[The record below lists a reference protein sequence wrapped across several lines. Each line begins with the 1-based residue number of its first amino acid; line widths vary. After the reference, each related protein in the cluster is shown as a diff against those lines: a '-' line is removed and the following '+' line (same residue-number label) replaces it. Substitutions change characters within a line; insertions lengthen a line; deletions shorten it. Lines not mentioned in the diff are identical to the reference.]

1 MNSCGNF
8 LDYAG
13 SKCGLDV
20 GFGKMILL
28 YADKTAVAEADLAAE
43 AINAAVEAGT
53 IVGIIK
59 GWHTI
64 TGAPVAETNVER
76 PGSAE
81 MKLIRSEILADTL
94 MFENTLANNEVI
106 GDLVRAGSLYGIL
119 VDDQG
124 NAFGDKSSVVGYVKP
139 MLMNFSGKATT
150 SFQKD
155 QTSDKSV
162 SVTVRYLVKEVQAVI
177 AGIEVED
184 ILSKTWLSLQLSSVT
199 EITATAATFVLSV
212 KDKTTNAVF
221 AGAILAGD
229 VSIAGATVVTATYV
243 AATGLLTIVLAGTG
257 FSVASQNLNI
267 KMSGDSFYAKET
279 TIRLGE

>member
-1 MNSCGNF
+1 MNSGGNF

-28 YADKTAVAEADLAAE
+28 YADKTAVAEADLTAA
-43 AINAAVEAGT
+43 AINAAVEDGT

-106 GDLVRAGSLYGIL
+106 GDLVKAGSLYGIL
-119 VDDQG
+119 VDDRG

-184 ILSKTWLSLQLSSVT
+184 VLSKTLLSLQLSSVK
-199 EITATAATFVLSV
+199 EITTTAATFVLSV
-212 KDKTTNAVF
+212 KDKSTNAVF

-243 AATGLLTIVLAGTG
+243 AATGLLTIVITGTG
-257 FSVASQNLNI
+257 FSITSQNLNI